1 MTNNRYNRYSE
12 FLYLRPDL
20 ISKFT
25 AMKRNYYLV
34 LLVFLT
40 FFVISIITNI
50 LGAINPS
57 VAESYGLNDFVRGF
71 LPMAFFLAY
80 GVMSIPGG
88 MLVEA
93 YKEKRTMIGAFL
105 LVLVGVIMFVLIPKF
120 SVFLGTLFI
129 VGAGFAILQVAINP
143 LLRVSGGEENFAFF
157 SAMAQLIFGGASY
170 IGPHIYKY
178 FVLNLNSVSGDSDL
192 IIRIISKLIPS
203 EMSWVSMYWFF
214 SLITLLMI
222 ILLFV
227 SRFPKVERTDEEKIG
242 AWSVILQLF
251 KKRTVI
257 LFFIGIF
264 CYVGTEQGVSY
275 WISTFLERYHGFD
288 PNTVGAN
295 AVAWFWGMMMVG
307 CAVGLILLRL
317 IDSRKILLGSVSLS
331 VICLLVALFGPGNI
345 ARLAFPAIGFLISIL
360 WPIVV
365 SLALNSLEEHH
376 GSFAG
381 ILCTGIAGGA
391 AVPWIIGGLSELFE
405 LRFAMLFL
413 LITFGYVF
421 SVGIWAR
428 PIILNKTIR
437 IGKRKN

>member
-1 MTNNRYNRYSE
+1 
-12 FLYLRPDL
+12 
-20 ISKFT
+20 
-25 AMKRNYYLV
+25 MKRNYYLV

-93 YKEKRTMIGAFL
+93 YKEKKTMIGSFL
-105 LVLVGVIMFVLIPKF
+105 LVLAGVIMFVLIPKF

-129 VGAGFAILQVAINP
+129 VGAGFAILQVTINP

-157 SAMAQLIFGGASY
+157 SAMAQLVFGGASY

-192 IIRIISKLIPS
+192 IIRIISKVIPS

-242 AWSVILQLF
+242 AWSVIVQLF
-251 KKRTVI
+251 KKRIVI

-288 PNTVGAN
+288 PNTAGAN

-307 CAVGLILLRL
+307 CAVGLILLKL
-317 IDSRKILLGSVSLS
+317 IDSRKILIGSVSLS
-331 VICLLVALFGPGNI
+331 VICLLAALFGPGNI

-365 SLALNSLEEHH
+365 SLALNSLEDHH

-421 SVGIWAR
+421 SVGIWAK

>member
-1 MTNNRYNRYSE
+1 
-12 FLYLRPDL
+12 
-20 ISKFT
+20 
-25 AMKRNYYLV
+25 MKRNYYLV
-34 LLVFLT
+34 FLVFLT

-50 LGAINPS
+50 LGAINPP
-57 VAESYGLNDFVRGF
+57 VAQSYELNDFMRGF
-71 LPMAFFLAY
+71 LPMALFLAY
-80 GVMSIPGG
+80 GIMSIPGG
-88 MLVEA
+88 MLVEV
-93 YKEKRTMIGAFL
+93 YKEKKTMIGAFL
-105 LVLVGVIMFVLIPKF
+105 LVLAGVVMFVLIPRF

-129 VGAGFAILQVAINP
+129 IGAGFAMLQVVINP
-143 LLRVSGGEENFAFF
+143 LLRVSGGEEHFAFY
-157 SAMAQLIFGGASY
+157 SAMAQLVFGGASY

-178 FVLNLNSVSGDSDL
+178 FVLNLDSVSGDPDV
-192 IIRIISKLIPS
+192 IIRLMSRLIPP
-203 EMSWVSMYWFF
+203 EMSWISMYWFF
-214 SLITLLMI
+214 SIITLLMI
-222 ILLFV
+222 ILLFI
-227 SRFPKVERTDEEKIG
+227 SRFPKVERTEEEKIG

-251 KKRTVI
+251 KKRVVI
-257 LFFIGIF
+257 MFFIGIF

-307 CAVGLILLRL
+307 CAIGLVLLKL

-331 VICLLVALFGPGNI
+331 VICLMVALFGPGNT
-345 ARLAFPAIGFLISIL
+345 ARLAFPAIGFLISVLYPIL
-360 WPIVV
+360 I
-365 SLALNSLEEHH
+365 SLALNSLDEHH

-413 LITFGYVF
+413 LITFGYIF
-421 SVGIWAR
+421 SVGIWAK

-437 IGKRKN
+437 LGRKKTSP

>member
-1 MTNNRYNRYSE
+1 
-12 FLYLRPDL
+12 
-20 ISKFT
+20 
-25 AMKRNYYLV
+25 MKRNYYLV

-178 FVLNLNSVSGDSDL
+178 FVLNLNFLSGDSDL

-227 SRFPKVERTDEEKIG
+227 SKFPKVERTDEEKIG

-257 LFFIGIF
+257 MFFIGIF

>member
-1 MTNNRYNRYSE
+1 
-12 FLYLRPDL
+12 
-20 ISKFT
+20 
-25 AMKRNYYLV
+25 MKRNYYLV

-40 FFVISIITNI
+40 FFAISIITNI

-288 PNTVGAN
+288 PNTAGAN

-345 ARLAFPAIGFLISIL
+345 ARLAFPAIGFLISVL

-365 SLALNSLEEHH
+365 SLALNSIEEHH

-437 IGKRKN
+437 IGKRKD

>member
-1 MTNNRYNRYSE
+1 
-12 FLYLRPDL
+12 
-20 ISKFT
+20 
-25 AMKRNYYLV
+25 MKRNYYLV

-40 FFVISIITNI
+40 FFAISIITNI

-93 YKEKRTMIGAFL
+93 YKEKKTMIGAFL

-192 IIRIISKLIPS
+192 IIRIISKLIQS

-222 ILLFV
+222 ILLIV

-345 ARLAFPAIGFLISIL
+345 ARLAFPTIGFLISIL

-421 SVGIWAR
+421 SVGIWAK

>member
-1 MTNNRYNRYSE
+1 
-12 FLYLRPDL
+12 
-20 ISKFT
+20 
-25 AMKRNYYLV
+25 
-34 LLVFLT
+34 
-40 FFVISIITNI
+40 
-50 LGAINPS
+50 
-57 VAESYGLNDFVRGF
+57 
-71 LPMAFFLAY
+71 
-80 GVMSIPGG
+80 
-88 MLVEA
+88 
-93 YKEKRTMIGAFL
+93 
-105 LVLVGVIMFVLIPKF
+105 MFVLIPKF

-214 SLITLLMI
+214 SLIILLMI

-421 SVGIWAR
+421 SVGIWAK

>member
-1 MTNNRYNRYSE
+1 
-12 FLYLRPDL
+12 
-20 ISKFT
+20 
-25 AMKRNYYLV
+25 MKRNYYLV

-57 VAESYGLNDFVRGF
+57 VAEGYKLNDFVRGF

-93 YKEKRTMIGAFL
+93 YKEKKTMIGSFI
-105 LVLVGVIMFVLIPKF
+105 LVLAGVIMFVLIPKF
-120 SVFLGTLFI
+120 SVFLCTLFI

-203 EMSWVSMYWFF
+203 EMSWVSMYWVF
-214 SLITLLMI
+214 SLIILLMV

-242 AWSVILQLF
+242 ALSVILQLF
-251 KKRTVI
+251 RRRIVI

-288 PNTVGAN
+288 PDTTGAN

-307 CAVGLILLRL
+307 CAVGLILLKL
-317 IDSRKILLGSVSLS
+317 IDSRKILVGSVSLAL
-331 VICLLVALFGPGNI
+331 ICLLVALFGPGSI
-345 ARLAFPAIGFLISIL
+345 AKLAFPAIGFLISTS

-365 SLALNSLEEHH
+365 SLALNSIEEHH

-413 LITFGYVF
+413 LITFGYLF
-421 SVGIWAR
+421 SVGIWAK

-437 IGKRKN
+437 IGKKKN

>member
-1 MTNNRYNRYSE
+1 
-12 FLYLRPDL
+12 
-20 ISKFT
+20 
-25 AMKRNYYLV
+25 MKRNYYLV
-34 LLVFLT
+34 FLVFLT

-50 LGAINPS
+50 LGAINPP
-57 VAESYGLNDFVRGF
+57 VAESYKLNDFMRGF
-71 LPMAFFLAY
+71 LPMALFLAY

-93 YKEKRTMIGAFL
+93 YREKKTMTGSFL
-105 LVLVGVIMFVLIPKF
+105 LVLAGVIMFLLIPRF

-129 VGAGFAILQVAINP
+129 IGAGFAILQVVINP

-157 SAMAQLIFGGASY
+157 SAMAQLVFGGASY

-178 FVLNLNSVSGDSDL
+178 FVLNLNSSSGDSDF
-192 IIRIISKLIPS
+192 IIRGLSRLIPS
-203 EMSWVSMYWFF
+203 DMSWTSMYWFF
-214 SLITLLMI
+214 ALITLLMI
-222 ILLFV
+222 LLLFV
-227 SRFPKVERTDEEKIG
+227 SRFPKVERTGEEKIG

-251 KKRTVI
+251 KKRVVI
-257 LFFIGIF
+257 MFFIGMF

-275 WISTFLERYHGFD
+275 WISTFLERYHGLD

-295 AVAWFWGMMMVG
+295 AVAWFWGMMMIG
-307 CAVGLILLRL
+307 CAVGLILLKL
-317 IDSRKILLGSVSLS
+317 IDSRKILLVSVSLS
-331 VICLLVALFGPGNI
+331 VICLMVALFGPGNI
-345 ARLAFPAIGFLISIL
+345 SRIAFPAIGFLISVL
-360 WPIVV
+360 YPIIV

-381 ILCTGIAGGA
+381 ILCTGIVGGA
-391 AVPWIIGGLSELFE
+391 IVPWIIGGLSELFE

-413 LITFGYVF
+413 LLTFGYIF

-437 IGKRKN
+437 LGKKKK

>member
-1 MTNNRYNRYSE
+1 
-12 FLYLRPDL
+12 
-20 ISKFT
+20 
-25 AMKRNYYLV
+25 MKRNYYLV
-34 LLVFLT
+34 FLVFLT

-50 LGAINPS
+50 LGAINPP
-57 VAESYGLNDFVRGF
+57 VAESYKLNDFMRGF
-71 LPMAFFLAY
+71 LPMALFLAY
-80 GVMSIPGG
+80 GIMSIPGG
-88 MLVEA
+88 MLVEV
-93 YKEKRTMIGAFL
+93 YKEKKTMIGAFL
-105 LVLVGVIMFVLIPKF
+105 LVLAGVVMFVLIPGF

-129 VGAGFAILQVAINP
+129 IGAGFAMLQVVINP
-143 LLRVSGGEENFAFF
+143 LLRVSGGEEHFAFY
-157 SAMAQLIFGGASY
+157 SAMAQLVFGGASY

-178 FVLNLNSVSGDSDL
+178 FVLNLDSVSGDSDY
-192 IIRIISKLIPS
+192 IIRVMSRLIPP

-214 SLITLLMI
+214 SVITLLMI
-222 ILLFV
+222 ILLII
-227 SRFPKVERTDEEKIG
+227 SRFPKVERTEEEKIG

-251 KKRTVI
+251 KKRVVI

-307 CAVGLILLRL
+307 CAIGLVLLKL
-317 IDSRKILLGSVSLS
+317 IDSRKILIGSVSLS
-331 VICLLVALFGPGNI
+331 VICLIAALFGPGNT
-345 ARLAFPAIGFLISIL
+345 ARLAFPAIGFFISVLYPILI
-360 WPIVV
+360 
-365 SLALNSLEEHH
+365 SLALNSLDEHH

-391 AVPWIIGGLSELFE
+391 IVPWIIGGLSELFE

-413 LITFGYVF
+413 LITFGYIF
-421 SVGIWAR
+421 SVGIWAK

-437 IGKRKN
+437 LGKKKN

>member
-1 MTNNRYNRYSE
+1 
-12 FLYLRPDL
+12 
-20 ISKFT
+20 
-25 AMKRNYYLV
+25 MKRNYYLV

-93 YKEKRTMIGAFL
+93 YKEKKTMIGAFL

-178 FVLNLNSVSGDSDL
+178 FVLNLNSVSSDSDL
-192 IIRIISKLIPS
+192 IIRIISKLIQS

-222 ILLFV
+222 ILLIV

>member
-1 MTNNRYNRYSE
+1 
-12 FLYLRPDL
+12 
-20 ISKFT
+20 
-25 AMKRNYYLV
+25 MKRNYYLV

-317 IDSRKILLGSVSLS
+317 IDSRKILVGSVSLS

>member
-1 MTNNRYNRYSE
+1 
-12 FLYLRPDL
+12 
-20 ISKFT
+20 
-25 AMKRNYYLV
+25 MKRNYYLV

-40 FFVISIITNI
+40 FFAISIITNI

-345 ARLAFPAIGFLISIL
+345 ARLAFPAIGFLISVL

-421 SVGIWAR
+421 SVGIWAK

>member
-1 MTNNRYNRYSE
+1 
-12 FLYLRPDL
+12 
-20 ISKFT
+20 
-25 AMKRNYYLV
+25 MKRNYYLV

-40 FFVISIITNI
+40 FFAISIITNI

>member
-1 MTNNRYNRYSE
+1 
-12 FLYLRPDL
+12 
-20 ISKFT
+20 
-25 AMKRNYYLV
+25 MKRNYYLV
-34 LLVFLT
+34 FLVFLT
-40 FFVISIITNI
+40 FFVISLITNI
-50 LGAINPS
+50 LGTINPP
-57 VAESYGLNDFVRGF
+57 VAESYKLNDIMRGF

-88 MLVEA
+88 MLVEV
-93 YKEKRTMIGAFL
+93 YREKKTMTGSFI
-105 LVLVGVIMFVLIPKF
+105 LVLAGVIMFVLIPRF

-129 VGAGFAILQVAINP
+129 IGAGFAMLQVVINP

-157 SAMAQLIFGGASY
+157 SAMAQLVFGGASY

-178 FVLNLNSVSGDSDL
+178 FVLNLDSVYGDSNF
-192 IIRIISKLIPS
+192 IISGLSRLIPS
-203 EMSWVSMYWFF
+203 DMSWTSMYWFF
-214 SLITLLMI
+214 ALITLLMI
-222 ILLFV
+222 LLLFV
-227 SRFPKVERTDEEKIG
+227 SRFPKVERTGEEKIG
-242 AWSVILQLF
+242 AWSVILKLF
-251 KKRTVI
+251 KKRVVI
-257 LFFIGIF
+257 MFFIGMF

-295 AVAWFWGMMMVG
+295 AVAWFWGLMMIG
-307 CAVGLILLRL
+307 CALGLILLKL
-317 IDSRKILLGSVSLS
+317 IDSRKILLVSVSLS

-345 ARLAFPAIGFLISIL
+345 SRIAFPTIGFLISVL
-360 WPIVV
+360 YPIIV

-391 AVPWIIGGLSELFE
+391 VVPWIIGGLSELSE

-413 LITFGYVF
+413 LITFGYIL
-421 SVGIWAR
+421 SVGIWAK

-437 IGKRKN
+437 IGKNKN

>member
-1 MTNNRYNRYSE
+1 
-12 FLYLRPDL
+12 
-20 ISKFT
+20 
-25 AMKRNYYLV
+25 MKRNYYLV
-34 LLVFLT
+34 FLVFLT

-93 YKEKRTMIGAFL
+93 CKEKKAMIGSFL
-105 LVLVGVIMFVLIPKF
+105 LVLAGVIMFVLKPGF

-157 SAMAQLIFGGASY
+157 SAMAQLVFGGASY

-203 EMSWVSMYWFF
+203 EMSWASMYWFF
-214 SLITLLMI
+214 SIIALLMI
-222 ILLFV
+222 LLLFV

-242 AWSVILQLF
+242 AWTVILQLF

-275 WISTFLERYHGFD
+275 WISTFLARYHGFD
-288 PNTVGAN
+288 PNTAGAN
-295 AVAWFWGMMMVG
+295 AVAWFWGMMMAG
-307 CAVGLILLRL
+307 CAVGLVLLKL
-317 IDSRKILLGSVSLS
+317 IDSRKILLGSVFLS
-331 VICLLVALFGPGNI
+331 VICLLVALFGPGNV
-345 ARLAFPAIGFLISIL
+345 ARLAFPAIGFLISVL
-360 WPIVV
+360 WPIIV

-391 AVPWIIGGLSELFE
+391 AVPWIIGGLSELLG

-413 LITFGYVF
+413 LITFGYLF
-421 SVGIWAR
+421 SVGIWAK

-437 IGKRKN
+437 MGKEKN

>member
-1 MTNNRYNRYSE
+1 
-12 FLYLRPDL
+12 
-20 ISKFT
+20 
-25 AMKRNYYLV
+25 
-34 LLVFLT
+34 
-40 FFVISIITNI
+40 
-50 LGAINPS
+50 
-57 VAESYGLNDFVRGF
+57 
-71 LPMAFFLAY
+71 
-80 GVMSIPGG
+80 
-88 MLVEA
+88 
-93 YKEKRTMIGAFL
+93 
-105 LVLVGVIMFVLIPKF
+105 
-120 SVFLGTLFI
+120 
-129 VGAGFAILQVAINP
+129 
-143 LLRVSGGEENFAFF
+143 
-157 SAMAQLIFGGASY
+157 
-170 IGPHIYKY
+170 
-178 FVLNLNSVSGDSDL
+178 
-192 IIRIISKLIPS
+192 
-203 EMSWVSMYWFF
+203 
-214 SLITLLMI
+214 
-222 ILLFV
+222 
-227 SRFPKVERTDEEKIG
+227 
-242 AWSVILQLF
+242 
-251 KKRTVI
+251 
-257 LFFIGIF
+257 
-264 CYVGTEQGVSY
+264 
-275 WISTFLERYHGFD
+275 
-288 PNTVGAN
+288 
-295 AVAWFWGMMMVG
+295 MVG